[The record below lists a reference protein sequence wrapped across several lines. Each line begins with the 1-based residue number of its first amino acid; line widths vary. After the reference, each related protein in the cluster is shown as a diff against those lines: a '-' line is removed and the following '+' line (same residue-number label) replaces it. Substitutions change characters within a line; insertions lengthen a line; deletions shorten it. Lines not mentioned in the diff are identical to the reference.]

1 MNLNDLVALLGFQ
14 LAGELLHRVAH
25 LPLSGPLIGM
35 TLLFLFLVA
44 RGGPSPGLQGT
55 ARALLAYLALL
66 FVPAGVGVI
75 THLHLIAAYW
85 LPILV
90 ATIGGAAAA
99 LLAGAATM
107 RLAERLAERIARQA
121 PSATPAAPLHP
132 PLGDTPGATALD
144 GHPR

>member
-35 TLLFLFLVA
+35 TLLFLFLLA

-107 RLAERLAERIARQA
+107 RLAERLARPA
-121 PSATPAAPLHP
+121 PSATPAAPLHR

-144 GHPR
+144 GDPR